1 MSTDLDNETH
11 IWTTHGLMPRANLS
25 RIDGEVEND
34 RERTTFQEWR
44 LGNEIVRRDV
54 HVSLKV
60 AV

>member
-25 RIDGEVEND
+25 CIDGTVDNE
-34 RERTTFQEWR
+34 REYTTFQEWR

-54 HVSLKV
+54 HVSLK
-60 AV
+60 AVG